1 MRDPLSVLKPLQR
14 PRLLVRAAHLGL
26 DDYRRD
32 QSLGRLLPEGASDGV
47 QDTFSALREREA
59 QVDEERRSGGATYS
73 PARHI
78 ELLAALI
85 LEARLLSRK
94 LA

>member
-1 MRDPLSVLKPLQR
+1 MPDPLSDLKTLQR

-26 DDYRRD
+26 DEYRRD
-32 QSLGRLLPEGASDGV
+32 RTLSRLLPDGTADGAQG
-47 QDTFSALREREA
+47 TFEALQESEA
-59 QVDEERRSGGATYS
+59 RVEVERRNGGATYS

-85 LEARLLSRK
+85 FEARLLSRK

>member
-1 MRDPLSVLKPLQR
+1 MLDPLSALKTLQR

-26 DDYRRD
+26 DDYRREH
-32 QSLGRLLPEGASDGV
+32 SLGRLLPEGIREGAQGA
-47 QDTFSALREREA
+47 FEALQEREA
-59 QVDEERRSGGATYS
+59 EVDEERRSGGATYS

-85 LEARLLSRK
+85 FEARLLSRK
-94 LA
+94 PA

>member
-1 MRDPLSVLKPLQR
+1 M
-14 PRLLVRAAHLGL
+14 RAAHLGL

-32 QSLGRLLPEGASDGV
+32 HNLGRLLPEGTRDGA
-47 QDTFSALREREA
+47 QGAFEALREREA
-59 QVDEERRSGGATYS
+59 ELDEERRKGGATYS

-85 LEARLLSRK
+85 FEARLLSRK